1 MASIKDVAR
10 YAGVGLG
17 TVSRVLND
25 EKGVSE
31 ETKENVLNATARSL
45 QEKFPRGEFQKKGNK
60 IVALWC
66 RHRSPVLFQIAYY
79 IEDELE

>member
-31 ETKENVLNATARSL
+31 ETKENVLNAIR
-45 QEKFPRGEFQKKGNK
+45 
-60 IVALWC
+60 ALDYK
-66 RHRSPVLFQIAYY
+66 RNSSR
-79 IEDELE
+79 